1 MTVPNAVHLADLT
14 TDELRALF
22 DRGAP
27 CAALLPVG
35 SVEPHGPHLPL
46 STDTLI
52 SVAAAERAA
61 GTLREKHI
69 TALVA
74 PPVSYGVT
82 RFAEG
87 FAGAISIP
95 PSALSA
101 YLRAIAESLLSAG
114 FSHVSLVNSHLEPDH
129 DAAVRSAVDGIPP
142 GRASVASPLTRRWAK
157 TLSPEFKSGACHA
170 GRYET
175 SIVLFASPA
184 SVDMDVARSLPD
196 VSISLSDG
204 IRAGQAS
211 FRAMG
216 IERAYTGSPREASA
230 EEGSELLDRL
240 AAMIAAEV
248 EEGLQIASPRVSR

>member
-1 MTVPNAVHLADLT
+1 VPNALHLADLT
-14 TDELRALF
+14 TDELRALL
-22 DRGAP
+22 DRPSP
-27 CAALLPVG
+27 CAALVPVG

-46 STDTLI
+46 ATDTVI
-52 SVAAAERAA
+52 SAAAAERAA
-61 GTLREKHI
+61 ASLREKGV

-74 PPVSYGVT
+74 PPVGYGVT

-87 FAGAISIP
+87 FAGAVSVP
-95 PSALSA
+95 ASALSA
-101 YLRAIAESLLSAG
+101 FLRAIVDGLLEAG
-114 FSHVSLVNSHLEPDH
+114 FAHVSLVNSHLEPDH
-129 DAAVRSAVDGIPP
+129 DAAVRSALEGIAE
-142 GRASVASPLTRRWAK
+142 GRASVASPLTRRWAR

-184 SVDMDVARSLPD
+184 SVDMDLARGLPD
-196 VSISLSDG
+196 VSISLSEG
-204 IRAGQAS
+204 IQAGQAS

-248 EEGLQIASPRVSR
+248 EEGLAARTEASR